1 MDVTYKSIILQ
12 RNIFFFTKNFHWQK
26 KNTFAISTLVCM
38 NYQFTIIVPVYN
50 EEDNLFRVEKEL
62 LAYTKIAT
70 KATKI
75 LFVNDGSKDKSQE
88 LIETICNRNPEF
100 SFISF
105 KENRGL
111 SAAIKAGFDYT
122 ETELVGYIDSDLQTS
137 PEDFNLL
144 LEHIGPYDLVTGVRE
159 NRKDSFVKNMS
170 STIANGIRRSFT
182 HDGMDDTGCPLK
194 VIKTEYAKRIP
205 MFKGLHRFLPAMILL
220 QDGKIIQ
227 IPVQHFPRI
236 AGQANFGVWNR
247 LVGPLMDCFAYL
259 WMKKKY
265 INYKVAKQS

>member
-1 MDVTYKSIILQ
+1 
-12 RNIFFFTKNFHWQK
+12 
-26 KNTFAISTLVCM
+26 M
-38 NYQFTIIVPVYN
+38 NYQFTIVVPVYN
-50 EEDNLFRVEKEL
+50 EEDNLLRVETEL

-70 KATKI
+70 KATKV
-75 LFVNDGSKDKSQE
+75 LFVNDGSKDKSQTI
-88 LIETICNRNPEF
+88 IEDICNRNSEF

-122 ETELVGYIDSDLQTS
+122 ETELVGYIDSDLQTA
-137 PEDFNLL
+137 PNDFNLL
-144 LEHIGPYDLVTGVRE
+144 LEHIGENDLVTGVRS

-170 STIANGIRRSFT
+170 SKIANGIRRSFT

-194 VIKTEYAKRIP
+194 VIKTDYAKRIP

-220 QDGKIIQ
+220 QNGNIKQ
-227 IPVQHFPRI
+227 IPVQHFPRL
-236 AGQANFGVWNR
+236 AGEAKFGVWNR
-247 LVGPLMDCFAYL
+247 LIGPLMDCFAYL

-265 INYKVAKQS
+265 INYTVTKQN

>member
-1 MDVTYKSIILQ
+1 MT
-12 RNIFFFTKNFHWQK
+12 
-26 KNTFAISTLVCM
+26 
-38 NYQFTIIVPVYN
+38 YQFTIVVPVYN
-50 EEDNLFRVEKEL
+50 EEENLLRVEKEL

-75 LFVNDGSKDKSQE
+75 LFVNDGSKDKSQSI
-88 LIETICNRNPEF
+88 IETICNRNDMF
-100 SFISF
+100 SFIKF

-122 ETELVGYIDSDLQTS
+122 ETELVGYIDSDLQTA

-144 LEHIGPYDLVTGVRE
+144 LKHIGENDLVTGVRA

-170 STIANGIRRSFT
+170 SKIANGIRRSFT

-194 VIKTEYAKRIP
+194 VIKTDFAKRIP
-205 MFKGLHRFLPAMILL
+205 MFKGLHRFLPAMVLL
-220 QDGKIIQ
+220 QNGKIKQ
-227 IPVQHFPRI
+227 VPVQHFPRV
-236 AGQANFGVWNR
+236 AGEAKFGVWNR
-247 LVGPLMDCFAYL
+247 LIGPLMDCFAYL

-265 INYKVAKQS
+265 INYQVSKQG